1 MDEENKVAVRLV
13 TTDPALADL
22 LTPTLRA
29 LGYALPPPAP
39 TLAGLAGPVPGP
51 LLLLLDLDGLPP
63 AELPALAALL
73 AGPGL
78 VQALLLTHAPSPS
91 LLGRALPLG
100 RLQWLA
106 KPVQG
111 LALANALATAQLALD
126 LHRQASRRPRWL
138 KYLTVT
144 IGTSQQRLHLSRV
157 LYFETDDKYV
167 TAVTATGCFVLRR
180 SLKEL
185 LPRLCPDRFVRIHRS
200 YAINLKYL
208 RALPTDALAVHLPTC
223 TLPVGRHYRE
233 ALRRQLH
240 QL

>member
-22 LTPTLRA
+22 LTPTLCA
-29 LGYALPPPAP
+29 LGYALPPPAAM
-39 TLAGLAGPVPGP
+39 LAGLAWPAPAP

-63 AELPALAALL
+63 TEPPALAALL
-73 AGPGL
+73 AGPDL
-78 VQALLLTHAPSPS
+78 VQALLLTSTPSPP
-91 LLGRALPLG
+91 LLGLALPVA

-111 LALANALATAQLALD
+111 LALANALAAAQLALD
-126 LHRQASRRPRWL
+126 LRQQASQRRRWL

-144 IGTSQQRLHLSRV
+144 IGPSQQRLHLSRV
-157 LYFETDDKYV
+157 LYLETDDKYV
-167 TAVTATGCFVLRR
+167 TAVTATGRYVLRR
-180 SLKEL
+180 SLKML
-185 LPRLCPDRFVRIHRS
+185 LLRLRPDRFVRIHHS

-208 RALPTDALAVHLPTC
+208 RALPTDALNVQLLTH

-233 ALRRQLH
+233 ALRRQFH
-240 QL
+240 KR